1 MSKFVAT
8 DLDFNQNE
16 IQNAVEQNLA
26 TAPSNPKEG
35 QKYWNTA
42 QKKLF
47 IYDGNKWV
55 DATNQGKTYMFT
67 DGLTEEEGTDVVT
80 LDLATSSSIGGVI
93 VGNNID
99 VDDTATISVKDAT
112 NTQKG
117 VIQIA
122 TDEEVA
128 TGTDN

>member
-42 QKKLF
+42 LKKLF
-47 IYDGNKWV
+47 IYEWKAMGRIL
-55 DATNQGKTYMFT
+55 FP
-67 DGLTEEEGTDVVT
+67 LFGTAADFRR
-80 LDLATSSSIGGVI
+80 AISIKV
-93 VGNNID
+93 
-99 VDDTATISVKDAT
+99 
-112 NTQKG
+112 
-117 VIQIA
+117 
-122 TDEEVA
+122 
-128 TGTDN
+128 

>member
-47 IYDGNKWV
+47 ISYNSGYSFV
-55 DATNQGKTYMFT
+55 MGKRK
-67 DGLTEEEGTDVVT
+67 
-80 LDLATSSSIGGVI
+80 S
-93 VGNNID
+93 
-99 VDDTATISVKDAT
+99 
-112 NTQKG
+112 
-117 VIQIA
+117 
-122 TDEEVA
+122 
-128 TGTDN
+128 

>member
-42 QKKLF
+42 LKKLF

-99 VDDTATISVKDAT
+99 VAPISNGIIT
-112 NTQKG
+112 NLSAK
-117 VIQIA
+117 
-122 TDEEVA
+122 E
-128 TGTDN
+128 